1 MDSYKKQR
9 KQLINW
15 AIISSPLIGLYN
27 IIPMMML
34 IALLSEFDPAIL
46 ELKQEG
52 YIFIFPIIFIS
63 TSIFILWFI
72 NIYLLRRWQLN
83 KGIFGFK
90 QQRARY
96 LFSSLFALCLVSIIH
111 ILIRPQ
117 RPEAIPDLGF
127 FVLYP
132 LFAALFHNS
141 IILLL
146 IGLNESQ
153 RQRSNLML
161 EKSQLKI
168 AQLNTEQEQLKQQIH
183 PHFLFNALSTLKIF
197 IKNDA
202 EKANEYVHNLSDYL
216 RQSIDLGRKNL
227 IPIKEDIAFLDNYIS
242 LQKVRFGNNLQ
253 LDVDLNLDDLENYE
267 VPIFTFQILAE
278 NAIKHNAFNSTK
290 PLIVTLHL
298 NDENEIVVSNN
309 RLPKVTLVE
318 STGFG
323 LENLSQRF
331 RLYAAKNLFV
341 EQTDGA
347 FIVTLPIIYQ

>member
-1 MDSYKKQR
+1 
-9 KQLINW
+9 
-15 AIISSPLIGLYN
+15 
-27 IIPMMML
+27 MML
-34 IALLSEFDPAIL
+34 ITLLSEVDYNIL
-46 ELKQEG
+46 QLKEEG
-52 YIFIFPIIFIS
+52 LIFVIPITLVT
-63 TSIFILWFI
+63 TSIFIFWLL
-72 NIYLLRRWQLN
+72 NLYLLRRWQTK
-83 KGIFGFK
+83 KGLFGLK
-90 QQRARY
+90 KPNARY
-96 LFSSLFALCLVSIIH
+96 LFSYGIVLCIVLIIKL
-111 ILIRPQ
+111 ILNDKRP
-117 RPEAIPDLGF
+117 PEIPDLGLF
-127 FVLYP
+127 AFYP
-132 LFAALFHNS
+132 LFAALFHNTV
-141 IILLL
+141 ILLL

-153 RQRSNLML
+153 RQRSDLMF

-227 IPIKEDIAFLDNYIS
+227 IPIQEDIAFLENYIA
-242 LQKVRFGNNLQ
+242 LQKVRFGDNLQ
-253 LDVDLNLDDLENYE
+253 LDMDLNLDDLENYK

-290 PLIVTLHL
+290 PLIMTLHL
-298 NDENEIVVSNN
+298 NDANEIVVSNN

-331 RLYAAKNLFV
+331 RLYAAKNLYV

-347 FIVTLPIIYQ
+347 FIVTLPIIYQWKL